1 MSLIYELA
9 SLAAAKAA
17 RLTLDLNRRKSPPR
31 VAAVS
36 YGPDKNQKITIYF
49 PKKRRYK
56 PAVLYWSGSGFLG
69 CTGDGRAAAHKF
81 NNLGWVFIACGC
93 RNMPFH
99 KFPAQIEDAF
109 HAVEAALGFMQD
121 TGMGKEIICA
131 GSSSGAML
139 AANVAL
145 DPLTRA
151 SFGIEAYIKGLLS
164 VGGILDAEHFF
175 TRMSTARR
183 ELIAAVS
190 RSSVS
195 GITIFSPITLIDEDT
210 DVPTL
215 SVHGKYDHITPYA
228 NAMRFIRR
236 LNGITSRRLG
246 SMIEIDDAVYR
257 HFRLTHGLWTENQS
271 RSRIQ
276 REIFRWLG
284 TLG

>member
-1 MSLIYELA
+1 MSLIYEFA

-17 RLTLDLNRRKSPPR
+17 RITLDLNRRKSPPR

-36 YGPDKNQKITIYF
+36 YGPNKDQQITIYF

-69 CTGDGRAAAHKF
+69 CTGDERAAAHKF
-81 NNLGWVFIACGC
+81 NRLGWVFIACGC
-93 RNMPFH
+93 RHMPLH
-99 KFPAQIEDAF
+99 PFPAQIEDAF
-109 HAVEAALGFMQD
+109 HSAEAALGFMQD

-131 GSSSGAML
+131 GSSSGALL

-145 DPLTRA
+145 DSLTRA
-151 SFGIEAYIKGLLS
+151 SFGIEADIKGLLS

-175 TRMSTARR
+175 TRMNSVRR
-183 ELIAAVS
+183 GIISAVS
-190 RSSVS
+190 RSS
-195 GITIFSPITLIDEDT
+195 IREIMTFSPITMIDEDT
-210 DVPTL
+210 DVPVL
-215 SVHGKYDHITPYA
+215 CIHGKYDHITPYA

-236 LNGITSRRLG
+236 LNGITCRRLG
-246 SMIEIDDAVYR
+246 SMIEIDDVIYR
-257 HFRLTHGLWTENQS
+257 HFRLTHGLWIEDPS